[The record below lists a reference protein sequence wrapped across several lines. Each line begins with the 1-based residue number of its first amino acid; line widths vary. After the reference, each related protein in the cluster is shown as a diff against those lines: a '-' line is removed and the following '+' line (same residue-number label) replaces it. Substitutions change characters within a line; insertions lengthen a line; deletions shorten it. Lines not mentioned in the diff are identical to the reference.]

1 MAKQF
6 DSSDSSIVVV
16 VGSGAGG
23 GTLANELA
31 QKGIDVVCLEA
42 GKRLTLAD
50 VVNHPPT
57 MDARMGWHDK
67 RVGNMVWVCKT
78 VGGTTMRWS
87 GVTPLFQEHE
97 FKALSTYGQLDA
109 GTTLIDWPLTL
120 EELNPYYRQAE
131 DKMGVSGTHGIP
143 ESAETNNFKVLK
155 AGGRKIGYKEIT
167 ASRTAI
173 NPVARNGRPGCQQ
186 ISFCNSGCAI
196 GAKWSTMYTEIPAA
210 EATGHFEL
218 RANSMVVQI
227 THDAKGRA
235 TGVVYKD
242 KDGALHEQKARA
254 VCVAGNVVET
264 TRLLLNSESSL
275 FPDGLGNSTGNV
287 GKHYTRH
294 TFGIAFGLMPKPVNF
309 HRGTRQS
316 GIILDEQYHKPER
329 GFAGGYII
337 ETLGV
342 DPWNVSNAV
351 GGWGPENTVFAEN
364 YTHLAGIFI
373 TGEDPPEARNR
384 ITLHP
389 TERDENGL
397 PVPVIDYRDHANTLA
412 MREHSM
418 KKSREL
424 YESLG
429 ATHFFGGDIPVGAH
443 NMGVARMSADPKDG
457 VTNRWGQAHDMENLF
472 VSDGSTFSTSAA
484 ANPTLTIVALAI
496 RQADHIAERM
506 KNKSL

>member
-6 DSSDSSIVVV
+6 DNSDSSIVVV

-218 RANSMVVQI
+218 RQ
-227 THDAKGRA
+227 RA
-235 TGVVYKD
+235 CN
-242 KDGALHEQKARA
+242 R
-254 VCVAGNVVET
+254 C
-264 TRLLLNSESSL
+264 
-275 FPDGLGNSTGNV
+275 GLQ
-287 GKHYTRH
+287 R
-294 TFGIAFGLMPKPVNF
+294 
-309 HRGTRQS
+309 
-316 GIILDEQYHKPER
+316 
-329 GFAGGYII
+329 
-337 ETLGV
+337 
-342 DPWNVSNAV
+342 
-351 GGWGPENTVFAEN
+351 
-364 YTHLAGIFI
+364 
-373 TGEDPPEARNR
+373 
-384 ITLHP
+384 
-389 TERDENGL
+389 
-397 PVPVIDYRDHANTLA
+397 
-412 MREHSM
+412 
-418 KKSREL
+418 
-424 YESLG
+424 
-429 ATHFFGGDIPVGAH
+429 
-443 NMGVARMSADPKDG
+443 
-457 VTNRWGQAHDMENLF
+457 
-472 VSDGSTFSTSAA
+472 
-484 ANPTLTIVALAI
+484 
-496 RQADHIAERM
+496 
-506 KNKSL
+506 

>member
-6 DSSDSSIVVV
+6 DNSDSSVVV
-16 VGSGAGG
+16 VIGSGAGG

-42 GKRLTLAD
+42 GNRLTLAD

-167 ASRTAI
+167 TSRTAI

-218 RANSMVVQI
+218 RTESMVVQI

-242 KDGALHEQKARA
+242 KDGSLHEQKARA

-337 ETLGV
+337 ETLAV
-342 DPWNVSNAV
+342 DPWNVSSSV
-351 GGWGPENTVFAEN
+351 GGWGPENTVFTEN

-384 ITLHP
+384 ISLHP

-429 ATHFFGGDIPVGAH
+429 ATHFYGGDIPVGAH

-457 VTNRWGQAHDMENLF
+457 VTNRWGQVHDMENLF

-506 KNKSL
+506 KTKSL